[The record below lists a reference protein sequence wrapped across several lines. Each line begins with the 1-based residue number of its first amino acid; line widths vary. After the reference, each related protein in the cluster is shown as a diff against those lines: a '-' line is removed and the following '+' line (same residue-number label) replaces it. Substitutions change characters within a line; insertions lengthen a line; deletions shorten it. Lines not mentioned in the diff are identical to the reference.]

1 MTQERGKVLEFKPR
15 QNKKLKDSK
24 YQDPAKKE
32 LMKERERERELRKT
46 RRKVIRN
53 IGLFILICFVFYL
66 IKVVF

>member
-32 LMKERERERELRKT
+32 LIKEREREKQLREI
-46 RRKVIRN
+46 RRKAIRN
-53 IGLFILICFVFYL
+53 IGLFILICFAFYL
-66 IKVVF
+66 LKFT